1 MEKARQDVGLFLCVF
16 AQHLIHQAAA
26 SFVLFHFLTALKSD
40 NQFAYG
46 GCLIEVLD

>member
-16 AQHLIHQAAA
+16 AQHLINQPTVSFA
-26 SFVLFHFLTALKSD
+26 SFHFLTPLKPD
-40 NQFAYG
+40 NQFAHG